1 MQVFTLINKT
11 CKFGGTRKSQV
22 SFHLVKPILAAI
34 RCYSKLSVFSSRS
47 STLGSHFQINNECK
61 VVFPHLFV
69 VRPKTFEIL
78 KRSGKKTTNTV
89 YQYCQ
94 KFNMRK
100 ESTGHFILLQFY
112 YNFQKC
118 CINSNF
124 EFLETFS
131 FTRVKQKFYL
141 NVAKYYD
148 DICASV
154 GNRKVFHEWVKLRS
168 VDLEIVGRSYITHLS
183 DFGGFKSSS
192 G

>member
-1 MQVFTLINKT
+1 MSVFTLINKT

-47 STLGSHFQINNECK
+47 STLGAHFWINNECK

-78 KRSGKKTTNTV
+78 KRSGKIKTNTV

-100 ESTGHFILLQFY
+100 ESTKHFILLSLIKSY
-112 YNFQKC
+112 WNNFGISESYDLSVTFFPILSSLKLSLSLV
-118 CINSNF
+118 SNKN
-124 EFLETFS
+124 FL
-131 FTRVKQKFYL
+131 
-141 NVAKYYD
+141 
-148 DICASV
+148 
-154 GNRKVFHEWVKLRS
+154 
-168 VDLEIVGRSYITHLS
+168 
-183 DFGGFKSSS
+183 
-192 G
+192 

>member
-34 RCYSKLSVFSSRS
+34 RCYSKLSVVSSRS
-47 STLGSHFQINNECK
+47 STFGAHFQINVINNECK
-61 VVFPHLFV
+61 VVFPHFFV

-78 KRSGKKTTNTV
+78 KRSGKIKTNTV

-100 ESTGHFILLQFY
+100 ESTGHFIFLSLIKSSWNNFGISQSY
-112 YNFQKC
+112 DFQKC
-118 CINSNF
+118 NVVSSF

-141 NVAKYYD
+141 NVTK
-148 DICASV
+148 
-154 GNRKVFHEWVKLRS
+154 
-168 VDLEIVGRSYITHLS
+168 
-183 DFGGFKSSS
+183 
-192 G
+192 